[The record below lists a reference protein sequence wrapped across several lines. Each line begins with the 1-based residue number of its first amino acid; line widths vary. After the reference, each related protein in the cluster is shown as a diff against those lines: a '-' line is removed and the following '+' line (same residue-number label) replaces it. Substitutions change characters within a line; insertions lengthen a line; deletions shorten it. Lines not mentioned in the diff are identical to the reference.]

1 MKINIKRIYYFFVIG
16 IGIISLLITL
26 KILRSYNKPPS
37 IANIKNILGLYTN
50 KLIDNN
56 INFYEKRKIKKDES
70 ENLKFNITYN
80 LTQYYYPFKIKF
92 TENLNKK
99 EFSFNYNKE
108 KNELNFINFNLL
120 KEDEFNSTIFPLL
133 QLFSIST
140 NSSKPLN
147 LTLEK
152 NLGKIP
158 VYRAINFYIIKDNY
172 YDTSVENY
180 LFPSINE
187 YFQSNLKNSGLNL
200 IIKYINYRN
209 ETSLEEN
216 EYLYSSLK
224 LTNPKLLFDELNDN
238 EIINIIIHNKNKTKL
253 NSSIIYNQDLSSF
266 IFPIIFNNIKK
277 EELNKIINLVCF
289 SKIFPSYLFKDLIKD
304 SFTLNELEKIFNS
317 KIIRNHI
324 LLIATLRNLEKA
336 NRIFSLYETIKTI
349 NDVKEKL
356 NIIHEIFTQFL
367 RKKFEGDFTKELN
380 EIYIIS
386 QYLMESN
393 QLVLFEHYFSDE
405 FKVGQFLP
413 IMLPILYGF
422 FKAFKAIAF

>member
-1 MKINIKRIYYFFVIG
+1 MKINAKKAYYFFVIG

-152 NLGKIP
+152 N
-158 VYRAINFYIIKDNY
+158 Y
-172 YDTSVENY
+172 
-180 LFPSINE
+180 
-187 YFQSNLKNSGLNL
+187 
-200 IIKYINYRN
+200 
-209 ETSLEEN
+209 
-216 EYLYSSLK
+216 
-224 LTNPKLLFDELNDN
+224 
-238 EIINIIIHNKNKTKL
+238 
-253 NSSIIYNQDLSSF
+253 
-266 IFPIIFNNIKK
+266 KK
-277 EELNKIINLVCF
+277 
-289 SKIFPSYLFKDLIKD
+289 
-304 SFTLNELEKIFNS
+304 
-317 KIIRNHI
+317 R
-324 LLIATLRNLEKA
+324 
-336 NRIFSLYETIKTI
+336 
-349 NDVKEKL
+349 
-356 NIIHEIFTQFL
+356 
-367 RKKFEGDFTKELN
+367 
-380 EIYIIS
+380 
-386 QYLMESN
+386 
-393 QLVLFEHYFSDE
+393 
-405 FKVGQFLP
+405 
-413 IMLPILYGF
+413 
-422 FKAFKAIAF
+422 